1 MRHYSELSPLE
12 KKAREAADAPIALSV
27 RYMNYAGEMKM
38 CIDCV
43 DYPVCCLSGRSADD
57 EPCEYF
63 QEETDPEE
71 PGNNKD

>member
-1 MRHYSELSPLE
+1 MRNENVNSLQF
-12 KKAREAADAPIALSV
+12 
-27 RYMNYAGEMKM
+27 
-38 CIDCV
+38 
-43 DYPVCCLSGRSADD
+43 CLSGRCADD

>member
-1 MRHYSELSPLE
+1 
-12 KKAREAADAPIALSV
+12 
-27 RYMNYAGEMKM
+27 M

-43 DYPVCCLSGRSADD
+43 DYPVCCLFSRCADD

>member
-1 MRHYSELSPLE
+1 MNE
-12 KKAREAADAPIALSV
+12 KKMR
-27 RYMNYAGEMKM
+27 
-38 CIDCV
+38 IDCV
-43 DYPVCCLSGRSADD
+43 DYPVCCLSGRCAD

>member
-1 MRHYSELSPLE
+1 
-12 KKAREAADAPIALSV
+12 
-27 RYMNYAGEMKM
+27 M

-43 DYPVCCLSGRSADD
+43 DYPVCCLSSRCGDD

-63 QEETDPEE
+63 QEGTDPEE

>member
-1 MRHYSELSPLE
+1 MNE
-12 KKAREAADAPIALSV
+12 K
-27 RYMNYAGEMKM
+27 KM

-43 DYPVCCLSGRSADD
+43 DYPVCCLSGRCVDD

-71 PGNNKD
+71 PGNNKY

>member
-1 MRHYSELSPLE
+1 
-12 KKAREAADAPIALSV
+12 
-27 RYMNYAGEMKM
+27 M

-43 DYPVCCLSGRSADD
+43 DYPVCCLSGRCADD
-57 EPCEYF
+57 EPCGYF

>member
-1 MRHYSELSPLE
+1 MNE
-12 KKAREAADAPIALSV
+12 K
-27 RYMNYAGEMKM
+27 KM

-43 DYPVCCLSGRSADD
+43 DYPVCCLSGRCADD

-63 QEETDPEE
+63 HQEETDPEE

>member
-1 MRHYSELSPLE
+1 
-12 KKAREAADAPIALSV
+12 
-27 RYMNYAGEMKM
+27 M

-43 DYPVCCLSGRSADD
+43 DYPVCCLFGRCADD

-71 PGNNKD
+71 PGDNKDKNYERKKTKCYADSYKGKVFIIESKVIERWRVRRTL

>member
-1 MRHYSELSPLE
+1 MNE
-12 KKAREAADAPIALSV
+12 K
-27 RYMNYAGEMKM
+27 KM

-43 DYPVCCLSGRSADD
+43 DYPVCCLSGRYADD

-71 PGNNKD
+71 LGNNKD